1 MSKDS
6 DCDAVQFASMGADI
20 GYRSMTMLQEQTIG
34 EEQPAAGGAD
44 RRRSHREPVVTAG
57 TLRLASDKREG
68 GRQVLVHDVSLH
80 GVGMRTTFQLELD
93 DVFMIEIGVG
103 PLRLSSR
110 LRVARVRPLKDGT
123 YDIGGEFC

>member
-1 MSKDS
+1 
-6 DCDAVQFASMGADI
+6 
-20 GYRSMTMLQEQTIG
+20 MTMLQEQTIG
-34 EEQPAAGGAD
+34 EEQPASSGAD